1 MLFRSNDE
9 VDRLGREV
17 RGPEL
22 RGMFWAEYIHRST
35 PYQLLGFETEGRDG
49 IVKCR
54 TRLLVGGVE
63 KTFEGQGNG
72 PIAAFVNALIAGGV
86 PKFEVVHYAEHA
98 LSAGEAA
105 SAIAYIQIR
114 LAEGRTSWGAGVD
127 TSIELA
133 SIKAVLSALNRC

>member
-1 MLFRSNDE
+1 
-9 VDRLGREV
+9 
-17 RGPEL
+17 
-22 RGMFWAEYIHRST
+22 
-35 PYQLLGFETEGRDG
+35 
-49 IVKCR
+49 
-54 TRLLVGGVE
+54 VE

-114 LAEGRTSWGAGVD
+114 LAEGRTRWGAGVD